1 MDGAPLSALSISGLS
16 RQKNMGWSLL
26 SVIRCESPDYHMPCE
41 PRVGT
46 TCEQEIGFKVSSL
59 SGDRWRFHAT
69 RKFRDGE
76 ARLDDLAEDLERM
89 DRDSA
94 GQSGDIHGLSPIP
107 EASSESVEEL
117 AATDQALEA
126 ESVAGVEDAADHP
139 GRPVHTH
146 DEYGRPDETPPKDDS
161 E

>member
-1 MDGAPLSALSISGLS
+1 VSKKLASKYQVSQTIDGGS
-16 RQKNMGWSLL
+16 M
-26 SVIRCESPDYHMPCE
+26 
-41 PRVGT
+41 
-46 TCEQEIGFKVSSL
+46 
-59 SGDRWRFHAT
+59 AT

-76 ARLDDLAEDLERM
+76 AQLDDLAEDLERM

-94 GQSGDIHGLSPIP
+94 GQSGGIDGLSPIP

-126 ESVAGVEDAADHP
+126 EAVAGVEDAADHP

-146 DEYGRPDETPPKDDS
+146 DEYGRPDDIPPKDDS